1 LRQRAAPGAASDRE
15 DLKYRFESSNL
26 PDGDLMAQL
35 STVAPFLRLTLR
47 RKSPAGG
54 APMTHA
60 RAFETM
66 DLDFVGAASGTRWI
80 QLLMGFIVMMV
91 ISSPQYVW
99 TLFVPSFQK
108 TTGAALSDVQWTITI
123 LIVLQTWLSPVQGF
137 LVEKLGPKFLIGV
150 GALLSGAGWIAS
162 SSIESLWGLYA
173 SYGLLCG
180 IGTGIV
186 YIGIIGL
193 MVKWFPERRGLA
205 TGVVAAGYGFGA
217 ILTTFPIDG
226 MMKASGYQHTLFIFG
241 SLFAAVGVVGAL
253 ALRAPR
259 DAEVAVRPALANT
272 ARSATPRE
280 MLKSPVFW
288 LMFVMMSMMSTGGLM
303 VITQFTSFA
312 KAFGINAGTSVTI
325 LGVTL
330 AAIPAALTFDRITN
344 GLTRPFF
351 GFVSDHIG
359 RENTMGIAFILEGVA
374 IYMML
379 QYRTDPFMLVV
390 LSGLVFFGWGE
401 IFSLFPSTLTDT
413 YGTQYAT
420 TNYGFLYMAQGVGS
434 ILGAPV
440 AAMIFEKTDSW
451 MPVFA
456 LVIGMDILTG
466 LLALFVLKP
475 MRRHLL
481 SQAAV

>member
-1 LRQRAAPGAASDRE
+1 
-15 DLKYRFESSNL
+15 
-26 PDGDLMAQL
+26 
-35 STVAPFLRLTLR
+35 
-47 RKSPAGG
+47 
-54 APMTHA
+54 MTHA
-60 RAFETM
+60 RTFGSPT
-66 DLDFVGAASGTRWI
+66 LDSMALDVADTAATRWI
-80 QLLMGFIVMMV
+80 QLIMGFIVMMV

-137 LVEKLGPKFLIGV
+137 LVEKLGPKLLIGA

-162 SSIESLWGLYA
+162 SSIDSLWGLYA
-173 SYGLLCG
+173 TYGLLCG
-180 IGTGIV
+180 VGTGIV

-193 MVKWFPERRGLA
+193 MVKWFPDRRGLA

-241 SLFAAVGVVGAL
+241 SIFAAVGVVGAL
-253 ALRAPR
+253 ALRAPQ
-259 DAEVAVRPALANT
+259 DAGTELSIGAAGAERG
-272 ARSATPRE
+272 ATPRE
-280 MLKSPVFW
+280 MLRSPVFW

-312 KAFGINAGTSVTI
+312 KAFGIGPTTSVTI
-325 LGVTL
+325 LGATM

-351 GFVSDHIG
+351 GFASDHIG
-359 RENTMGIAFILEGVA
+359 RENTMGLAFILEGAA
-374 IYMML
+374 IYLML

-401 IFSLFPSTLTDT
+401 IFSLFPATLTDT
-413 YGTQYAT
+413 FGTPYAT

-440 AAMIFEKTDSW
+440 AAMVFEKTGSW
-451 MPVFA
+451 LPVFA
-456 LVIGMDILTG
+456 LVIAMDVLTG

-475 MRRHLL
+475 MRRRLL
-481 SQAAV
+481 QAAV

>member
-1 LRQRAAPGAASDRE
+1 
-15 DLKYRFESSNL
+15 
-26 PDGDLMAQL
+26 
-35 STVAPFLRLTLR
+35 
-47 RKSPAGG
+47 
-54 APMTHA
+54 MTHA
-60 RAFETM
+60 RAFDAPRLRPRPIGSRKYGTM
-66 DLDFVGAASGTRWI
+66 DLDFAPASTGTRWL
-80 QLLMGFIVMMV
+80 QLLMGFIVMMA

-108 TTGAALSDVQWTITI
+108 TTGALLSDVQWTITI
-123 LIVLQTWLSPVQGF
+123 LIVLQTWLAPVQGF

-162 SSIESLWGLYA
+162 SSVSSLWGLYA
-173 SYGLLCG
+173 TYGLLCG

-186 YIGIIGL
+186 YVGIIGL
-193 MVKWFPERRGLA
+193 MVKWFPDRRGLA

-226 MMKASGYQHTLFIFG
+226 MLKASGYQHTLFIFG
-241 SLFAAVGVVGAL
+241 SVFAAVGVVGAL

-259 DAEVAVRPALANT
+259 EGEAVAPPALMSA
-272 ARSATPRE
+272 ARSATPAE

-312 KAFGINAGTSVTI
+312 KAFGIDGTTSVTI
-325 LGVTL
+325 LGATM
-330 AAIPAALTFDRITN
+330 AAIPAALTFDRVTN

-351 GFVSDHIG
+351 GWISDHIG
-359 RENTMGIAFILEGVA
+359 RENTMGIAFILEGAA
-374 IYMML
+374 IYLML
-379 QYRTDPFMLVV
+379 QYRTDPFLLIV

-413 YGTQYAT
+413 FGPVHAT

-440 AAMIFEKTDSW
+440 AAMVFEKTGSW
-451 MPVFA
+451 LPVFV
-456 LVIGMDILTG
+456 LVIGMDVLTG

-475 MRRHLL
+475 MRRRQL
-481 SQAAV
+481 ART

>member
-1 LRQRAAPGAASDRE
+1 
-15 DLKYRFESSNL
+15 
-26 PDGDLMAQL
+26 
-35 STVAPFLRLTLR
+35 
-47 RKSPAGG
+47 
-54 APMTHA
+54 MTQA
-60 RAFETM
+60 RTFETA
-66 DLDFVGAASGTRWI
+66 DLEHAAAAAGTRWI
-80 QLLMGFIVMMV
+80 QLLIGFIVMMV

-137 LVEKLGPKFLIGV
+137 LVERLGPKLLIGV
-150 GALLSGAGWIAS
+150 GTLASGAGWIAS
-162 SSIESLWGLYA
+162 SEIDSLAGLYA
-173 SYGLLCG
+173 TYGLLCG
-180 IGTGIV
+180 VGTGIV

-193 MVKWFPERRGLA
+193 MVKWFPDRRGLA

-217 ILTTFPIDG
+217 ILTTFPIDS

-241 SLFAAVGVVGAL
+241 SIFAAVGVVGAL

-259 DAEVAVRPALANT
+259 EGEVAARPALAST
-272 ARSATPRE
+272 AQSATPRE
-280 MLKSPVFW
+280 MVASPVFW

-312 KAFGINAGTSVTI
+312 KAFGIDGSTSVTI
-325 LGVTL
+325 LGATM

-359 RENTMGIAFILEGVA
+359 RENTMAVAFILEGAA
-374 IYMML
+374 IYLML

-413 YGTQYAT
+413 FGPQYAT

-440 AAMIFEKTDSW
+440 AAMIFEQTGSW
-451 MPVFA
+451 MPVFS
-456 LVIGMDILTG
+456 LVIGMDVLTG

-475 MRRHLL
+475 MRRHRLAL
-481 SQAAV
+481 TAA

>member
-1 LRQRAAPGAASDRE
+1 
-15 DLKYRFESSNL
+15 
-26 PDGDLMAQL
+26 MAQAQ
-35 STVAPFLRLTLR
+35 TYGTAT
-47 RKSPAGG
+47 PA
-54 APMTHA
+54 ADTA
-60 RAFETM
+60 SNS
-66 DLDFVGAASGTRWI
+66 AAWM
-80 QLLMGFIVMMV
+80 QLLLGFIVMMT

-108 TTGAALSDVQWTITI
+108 TTGAILSEVQWTITF
-123 LIVLQTWLSPVQGF
+123 LIVLQTWLSPLQGF
-137 LVEKLGPKFLIGV
+137 LVEKLGPKALIGL
-150 GALLSGAGWIAS
+150 GALMSGAGWIAS
-162 SSIESLWGLYA
+162 SYITSLWGLYA
-173 SYGLLCG
+173 TYGLLCG

-193 MVKWFPERRGLA
+193 MVKWFPARRGFA

-217 ILTTFPIDG
+217 ILTTFPIDD
-226 MMKASGYQHTLFIFG
+226 MLKASGYQRTLVVFG
-241 SLFAAVGVVGAL
+241 AIFAAIGLIGAL
-253 ALRAPR
+253 MLRTPR
-259 DAEVAVRPALANT
+259 TGEVPERPPIPGGVTTHN
-272 ARSATPRE
+272 STPRE
-280 MLKSPVFW
+280 MLKTPVFW

-312 KAFGINAGTSVTI
+312 KSFGIDAKTTVVI
-325 LGVTL
+325 LGMTL

-351 GFVSDHIG
+351 GWVSDHIG
-359 RENTMGIAFILEGVA
+359 RENTMGIAFILEGIA
-374 IYMML
+374 IYLML

-413 YGTQYAT
+413 FGSAYAT

-440 AAMIFEKTDSW
+440 AAMIFEKSGSW
-451 MPVFA
+451 MPVFG

-466 LLALFVLKP
+466 LLALFVLKA
-475 MRRHLL
+475 MRRRLL
-481 SQAAV
+481 AR

>member
-1 LRQRAAPGAASDRE
+1 MADART
-15 DLKYRFESSNL
+15 L
-26 PDGDLMAQL
+26 P
-35 STVAPFLRLTLR
+35 
-47 RKSPAGG
+47 
-54 APMTHA
+54 
-60 RAFETM
+60 TM
-66 DLDFVGAASGTRWI
+66 DLGVTEAAPSARWG
-80 QLLMGFIVMMV
+80 QLLTGFIVMMV

-99 TLFVPSFQK
+99 TLFVPSFQM
-108 TTGAALSDVQWTITI
+108 TTGALLSDVQWTITI
-123 LIVLQTWLSPVQGF
+123 LIVLQTWLAPVQGVLIERF
-137 LVEKLGPKFLIGV
+137 GPKLLIGL
-150 GALLSGAGWIAS
+150 GMLLSGGGWIAS
-162 SSIESLWGLYA
+162 SAISSLWGLYA
-173 SYGLLCG
+173 TYGLLCG

-186 YIGIIGL
+186 YIGVIGL
-193 MVKWFPERRGLA
+193 MVKWFPDRRGLA

-226 MMKASGYQHTLFIFG
+226 MLKASGYQHTLFIFG
-241 SLFAAVGVVGAL
+241 SIFAAVGVVGAM

-259 DAEVAVRPALANT
+259 EAEVAARPALAST
-272 ARSATPRE
+272 ASSVAPRE
-280 MLKSPVFW
+280 MLKTPVFW

-312 KAFGINAGTSVTI
+312 KAFGIDGTTSVTI
-325 LGVTL
+325 LGATL

-359 RENTMGIAFILEGVA
+359 RENTMGIAFILEGIA
-374 IYMML
+374 IYTML
-379 QYRTDPFMLVV
+379 QYRTDPFMLIV

-413 YGTQYAT
+413 FGPRYAT

-440 AAMIFEKTDSW
+440 AAMVFEKTGSW
-451 MPVFA
+451 MPVFF

-475 MRRHLL
+475 MRRRQLA
-481 SQAAV
+481 QAAG